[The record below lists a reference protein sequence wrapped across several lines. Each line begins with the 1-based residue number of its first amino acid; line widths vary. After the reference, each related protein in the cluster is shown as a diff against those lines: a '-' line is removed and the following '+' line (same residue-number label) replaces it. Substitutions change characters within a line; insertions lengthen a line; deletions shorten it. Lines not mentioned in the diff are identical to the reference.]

1 MYSNDIMLWR
11 EVLKNAYRAAENGE
25 VPVGA
30 IVVDNEKNKI
40 VSKGWNQVNLLQ
52 DPTAHAEML
61 AINPLSYLPYCF
73 FNIISPFMTLLFAY
87 FKIRIK
93 TLNK

>member
-52 DPTAHAEML
+52 DPTAHAEVVAL
-61 AINPLSYLPYCF
+61 VLPKG
-73 FNIISPFMTLLFAY
+73 IHDA
-87 FKIRIK
+87 
-93 TLNK
+93 